1 MARLAETSQP
11 NEDGR
16 MITVE
21 LARPTDNAF
30 VHLLHDEAFGDMTI
44 LDYLEWIKERG
55 RRVYVIRQC
64 DNQVGFVFVRL
75 RHDAAT
81 ICKIAINPHYR
92 RHGIATEAIRQITAK
107 HGKRLTRAAA
117 KEPDAIAQDF
127 LRSLGMRLKLVQDKP
142 KDRFWIFEGTNKE
155 RAKR

>member
-1 MARLAETSQP
+1 MARLAEESQS

-21 LARPTDNAF
+21 LARPIDNAW
-30 VHLLHDEAFGDMTI
+30 VQILHNKEFDEITI
-44 LDYLEWIKERG
+44 DEYLQWISQRN
-55 RRVYVIRQC
+55 RRVYVMRRY
-64 DNQVGFVFVRL
+64 DNKVGFVFVRL
-75 RHDAAT
+75 NRDAAT
-81 ICKIAINPHYR
+81 ICKIAINPYFR
-92 RHGIATEAIRQITAK
+92 RYGIATEAVRQITAK

-127 LRSLGMRLKLVQDKP
+127 FRSLGMRLKLVEDKP

>member
-1 MARLAETSQP
+1 
-11 NEDGR
+11 

-21 LARPTDNAF
+21 LARPGDNAF

-44 LDYLEWIKERG
+44 ADYMQWITERG
-55 RRVYVIRQC
+55 RRVYVIRYGIAY
-64 DNQVGFVFVRL
+64 VGFAFVRL

-81 ICKIAINPHYR
+81 VCKIAVIPYFR
-92 RHGIATEAIRQITAK
+92 RHGIATEAIRQIAAK

-127 LRSLGMRLKLVQDKP
+127 FRSLGMRLKILDGKP
-142 KDRFWIFEGTNKE
+142 GERFWIFEGTNKE

>member
-1 MARLAETSQP
+1 
-11 NEDGR
+11 

-21 LARPTDNAF
+21 LARPSDNAF
-30 VHLLHDEAFGDMTI
+30 VYLLHEDAFGDMAAD
-44 LDYLEWIKERG
+44 DYLKWITERG
-55 RRVYVIRQC
+55 RRIYVIRYGIC
-64 DNQVGFVFVRL
+64 CVGFVFVLL

-81 ICKIAINPHYR
+81 ICKIAINPHYQ
-92 RHGIATEAIRQITAK
+92 RHGIATEAIRQIAAK

-127 LRSLGMRLKLVQDKP
+127 FRSLGMRLKILDGKP
-142 KDRFWIFEGTNKE
+142 GERFWIFETTNKE

>member
-1 MARLAETSQP
+1 
-11 NEDGR
+11 

>member
-1 MARLAETSQP
+1 MV
-11 NEDGR
+11 
-16 MITVE
+16 TVE
-21 LARPTDNAF
+21 LARPADNAF
-30 VHLLHDEAFGDMTI
+30 IHLLHDEAFGDMTI
-44 LDYLEWIKERG
+44 LDYLDWIKERG
-55 RRVYVIRQC
+55 RRVYVIKYGIC
-64 DNQVGFVFVRL
+64 CVGFAFVRL

-92 RHGIATEAIRQITAK
+92 RRGIGTEAVKQIAAK

-127 LRSLGMRLKLVQDKP
+127 FRSLGMRLKLVEDKP
-142 KDRFWIFEGTNKE
+142 KDRFWIFEGANKE

>member
-1 MARLAETSQP
+1 
-11 NEDGR
+11 

-44 LDYLEWIKERG
+44 ADYMQWITERG
-55 RRVYVIRQC
+55 RRVYLIRQC
-64 DNQVGFVFVRL
+64 DKEVGFAFVRL
-75 RHDAAT
+75 SRDAAT
-81 ICKIAINPHYR
+81 ICKIAIIEQFR
-92 RHGIATEAIRQITAK
+92 RQGIATEAVRLITAK

-127 LRSLGMRLKLVQDKP
+127 FRSLGMRLKILDGKP
-142 KDRFWIFEGTNKE
+142 GERFWIFEGTNKE

>member
-1 MARLAETSQP
+1 
-11 NEDGR
+11 

-21 LARPTDNAF
+21 LARPSDNAF

-44 LDYLEWIKERG
+44 ADYMQWITERG
-55 RRVYVIRQC
+55 RRVYVIRYGIC
-64 DNQVGFVFVRL
+64 CVGFAFVRL
-75 RHDAAT
+75 RRDAAT
-81 ICKIAINPHYR
+81 ICKIAINPHHR
-92 RHGIATEAIRQITAK
+92 RHGIATEAVRQIAAK

-127 LRSLGMRLKLVQDKP
+127 FRSLGMELKVIDGKP
-142 KDRFWIFEGTNKE
+142 GERFWIFETTNKE